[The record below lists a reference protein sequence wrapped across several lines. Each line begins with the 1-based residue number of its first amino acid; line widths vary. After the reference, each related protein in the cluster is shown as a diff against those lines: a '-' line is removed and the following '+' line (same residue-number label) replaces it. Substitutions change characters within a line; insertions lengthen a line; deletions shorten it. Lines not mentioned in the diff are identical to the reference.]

1 MDNNFYVK
9 PSNDDQIAQ
18 FVREW
23 QRKGL
28 LKLKQESETRG
39 LTVKEMMVA
48 DGQWDSFVEDCLK
61 DGDDPETEA
70 AGLEEMVRNV
80 K

>member
-1 MDNNFYVK
+1 MEDRFYIR

-18 FVREW
+18 FVHEW
-23 QRKGL
+23 QRNGL
-28 LKLKQESETRG
+28 LKLKRESESRG

-48 DGQWDSFVEDCLK
+48 DGHWDSFVEDCLK

-70 AGLEEMVRNV
+70 AGLQDMVRNV
-80 K
+80 R

>member
-9 PSNDDQIAQ
+9 PANDDQIAQ
-18 FVREW
+18 FVHEW

-28 LKLKQESETRG
+28 LMLKQESIARG

-48 DGQWDSFVEDCLK
+48 DGHWDSFVEDCIK

-70 AGLEEMVRNV
+70 AGLQEMIRNV